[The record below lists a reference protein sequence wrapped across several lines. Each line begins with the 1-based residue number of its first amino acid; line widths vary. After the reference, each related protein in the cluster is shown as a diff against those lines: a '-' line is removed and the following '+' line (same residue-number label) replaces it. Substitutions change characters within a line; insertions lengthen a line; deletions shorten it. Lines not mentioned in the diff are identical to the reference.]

1 MRFVSN
7 RAIVMRPLLAA
18 LASLSLFSQLCMSGC
33 AVGPSY
39 RRPAATLENF
49 HSVGAFAT
57 RPTSAPTP
65 ALEAWWDGFN
75 DPMLSRIVQRARDQN
90 LDLAAALARVQ
101 QARAAAREAGAQLLP
116 TFDVNGRAT
125 RIHYSLES
133 PVGQIASPL
142 PGFNRNQSIY
152 EAALGAIWELDLFG
166 GLRRGK
172 EAASAEAD
180 AAIAK
185 QVGTRISVTA
195 DAADAYLRVR
205 GDQTRIAV
213 AEQQV
218 ATDERLLELVRQR
231 FGRGLAAVR
240 EVAQAEALLSQA
252 RASLQPLRIDLE
264 AQMNRLDVLLGVQPG
279 TSAAELQTPSDIPS
293 VPSVPDNDTPLD
305 VLRRRPDVIAAER
318 HLAASNAR
326 IGQALANYYP
336 NISLA
341 GVLGYESSRP
351 SDLFKAATFQPQG
364 IAGLRWRVF
373 DFGKVTLEVAQARGA
388 NAEALARYQQAVLR
402 AAEDVENAFTSLV
415 QLEAHREE
423 LLTEVAALRR
433 ARDASQEDILR
444 AYSAEIDKL
453 KVRGGYVTADVIN
466 VNPQT
471 PGLDAMLAKF
481 SREHWHDEDEVR
493 FTVQGHGVFHVNP
506 KTAPVVSIE
515 VEPGDLIRVP
525 RGTLHWFDLCGDRRI
540 RAIRLFQ
547 DKSGWTP
554 HYTSSG
560 VDRNYEPV
568 CWGPRYIPPQTAAK

>member
-1 MRFVSN
+1 
-7 RAIVMRPLLAA
+7 
-18 LASLSLFSQLCMSGC
+18 
-33 AVGPSY
+33 
-39 RRPAATLENF
+39 
-49 HSVGAFAT
+49 
-57 RPTSAPTP
+57 
-65 ALEAWWDGFN
+65 
-75 DPMLSRIVQRARDQN
+75 MLSRIVQRARDQN

-116 TFDVNGRAT
+116 TFDVNGQAT
-125 RIHYSLES
+125 RNHYSLES

-152 EAALGAIWELDLFG
+152 EAGLGAIWELDLFG

-388 NAEALARYQQAVLR
+388 NAEALAQYQQAVLR

-433 ARDASQEDILR
+433 ARDASQE
-444 AYSAEIDKL
+444 AYQ
-453 KVRGGYVTADVIN
+453 GGVIALTDV
-466 VNPQT
+466 
-471 PGLDAMLAKF
+471 LDADRQLLTAQDELAQTRAD
-481 SREHWHDEDEVR
+481 SARAAV
-493 FTVQGHGVFHVNP
+493 
-506 KTAPVVSIE
+506 
-515 VEPGDLIRVP
+515 
-525 RGTLHWFDLCGDRRI
+525 GTF
-540 RAIRLFQ
+540 RALGG
-547 DKSGWTP
+547 GW
-554 HYTSSG
+554 
-560 VDRNYEPV
+560 
-568 CWGPRYIPPQTAAK
+568 